1 MSQADIIELIED
13 KKRKESERVV
23 REWPEQEIRLEKA
36 RWGRFNL
43 IQGKIKVELSK
54 ETNPEALTLAEVEK
68 LIEAAK
74 PKKKA
79 AAKKAPAKKT
89 TAKKTTTKK
98 TTTKK

>member
-23 REWPEQEIRLEKA
+23 REWPKQEIRLEKA
-36 RWGRFNL
+36 RWGRYNL

-54 ETNPEALTLAEVEK
+54 ETNPEALTLEEVEK
-68 LIEAAK
+68 IIADNA

-79 AAKKAPAKKT
+79 PAKKATTKKT

-98 TTTKK
+98 

>member
-1 MSQADIIELIED
+1 
-13 KKRKESERVV
+13 
-23 REWPEQEIRLEKA
+23 LEKA
-36 RWGRFNL
+36 RWGRYNL

-74 PKKKA
+74 PAKKKA
-79 AAKKAPAKKT
+79 TTKKT

-98 TTTKK
+98 